1 MSGTTKSVCLRLYS
15 RTSLLAGRGGG
26 GGHDLHRGVI
36 TKPPPIVEN
45 DIHHKVSVLPR
56 GSNVQHRGMQGP
68 LPSQATEK
76 LMVHN
81 QLVLLLVV
89 DM

>member
-1 MSGTTKSVCLRLYS
+1 MAE
-15 RTSLLAGRGGG
+15 TSPFAGRGR
-26 GGHDLHRGVI
+26 GGHGLHRGVI
-36 TKPPPIVEN
+36 TEPPPVVEN
-45 DIHHKVSVLPR
+45 DIHQKVTLLPLR
-56 GSNVQHRGMQGP
+56 SNVQHHGMQGP
-68 LPSQATEK
+68 LPPQAIEK

>member
-1 MSGTTKSVCLRLYS
+1 MSGTTKPVCLRLYS
-15 RTSLLAGRGGG
+15 RNVAFRGSGG

-36 TKPPPIVEN
+36 TQPPPVVET
-45 DIHHKVSVLPR
+45 DIHHKVTLLPR
-56 GSNVQHRGMQGP
+56 RSNVQHHGMQGP
-68 LPSQATEK
+68 LPSQAIEK
-76 LMVHN
+76 LIVHN

>member
-1 MSGTTKSVCLRLYS
+1 MSDTTKFVFFRLCS
-15 RTSLLAGRGGG
+15 RNVDFRGSGGG
-26 GGHDLHRGVI
+26 GVHGLHRGVV
-36 TKPPPIVEN
+36 TQPPPVVEN
-45 DIHHKVSVLPR
+45 DMHHKVTLLPR
-56 GSNVQHRGMQGP
+56 RSNVQHHGMQGL
-68 LPSQATEK
+68 LPPQAIEK